1 MNNEQQMKA
10 ALDGKFF
17 YFTHDGAVKCKEVN
31 ENFSGASSF
40 NNNYSKEY
48 MAKGG
53 KKAIGS
59 KKHNRITWSEGQVA
73 WLKKNMDR
81 KTIKQCAEALNV
93 AYHRTYD
100 KILALRKAGYK

>member
-1 MNNEQQMKA
+1 MKD

-48 MAKGG
+48 MVKGG
-53 KKAIGS
+53 KKAIGDR
-59 KKHNRITWSEGQVA
+59 KRNRVTWSEGQVE
-73 WLKKNMDR
+73 WLKKHMR
-81 KTIKQCAEALNV
+81 HRSPKQCAEALNV
-93 AYHRTYD
+93 PYYRVYD
-100 KILALRKAGYK
+100 KINALRKAAAK